1 MMTWLVIFGAIY
13 LLFLSFTSY
22 LANRENNMADPQDPK
37 AFAIGGGNINMFL
50 GVLTY
55 SATLFSTFTLMG
67 MPNFFRTH
75 GVGAWI
81 FLGVTDVAMTF
92 IVLFIGLKIHKTF
105 KKEKFYSVGTFLR
118 HKYNSKYAAY
128 IFLLGIFVFL
138 VPYMAIQIKGISSF
152 LEVAAPIKLSEVYWS
167 IVMLSIILTYSSV
180 GGFKAIVY
188 SDAIQG
194 TILLFVVWII
204 CYNCLDF
211 AGGLS
216 NMFQTLKT
224 QSPQSVKLLSTPGP
238 KNLLNFQFLFASFIA
253 IIAMPITQPQLTTRL
268 IAMKSEKT
276 LKKMAPSV
284 AFFAIAVILPATFIG
299 MYGAIKFADST
310 TQEFWFQVLIQEQP
324 VALGALA
331 LIGLIA
337 AAMSTTDSQLF
348 ALGNE
353 ASIFLEKDRN
363 VQSKTKLLILLFTLT
378 SLLFSI
384 FSDNGLVQLARVSF
398 SGTALLAPMIL
409 LSIYSKEKTSLN
421 LLTPL
426 FTLASL
432 LFFIYTTFLN
442 TQIKTILSIRV
453 DLFLFMALS
462 IVAIINFFT
471 ANKAYQGVKLND

>member
-1 MMTWLVIFGAIY
+1 MITWLVIFGGIY
-13 LLFLSFTSY
+13 LLFLSYTSY
-22 LANRENNMADPQDPK
+22 IANKENSAIDQQDPK
-37 AFAIGGGNINMFL
+37 SFAIGGGNINMFL

-92 IVLFIGLKIHKTF
+92 IVLFIGLKIHRTF

-118 HKYNSKYAAY
+118 HKYKSKYAAY
-128 IFLLGIFVFL
+128 IFLLGVFVFL

-167 IVMLSIILTYSSV
+167 VVMLSIILTYSSV

-204 CYNCLDF
+204 SYNCLDF
-211 AGGLS
+211 AGGIG
-216 NMFQTLKT
+216 NMFQALKV

-238 KNLLNFQFLFASFIA
+238 KGLLSFQFLFASFIA

-310 TQEFWFQVLIQEQP
+310 TQEFWFKVLVQEQP
-324 VALGALA
+324 EALGALA

-353 ASIFLEKDRN
+353 ASIFLEKDKN

-409 LSIYSKEKTSLN
+409 LSLYGREKGSLS
-421 LLTPL
+421 L
-426 FTLASL
+426 FTPVATLLGL
-432 LFFIYTTFLN
+432 LFFIYTTFIN
-442 TQIKTILSIRV
+442 TNIKFIFGLRI
-453 DLFLFMALS
+453 DLFLFIVLS
-462 IVAIINFFT
+462 LIAIINLIK
-471 ANKAYQGVKLND
+471 ANRS